1 MPIEH
6 RIDHQR
12 RLVLVR
18 GHGTLTDD
26 EVFGYQ
32 REVWS
37 RADVGGY
44 DELVDMTD
52 IGHIALPSGDRV
64 QELARLSAGM
74 DTRSRASRLAVI
86 APSDTAFGIGRMYQT
101 YRELDPRSTK
111 EIGVFRTREEALSFL
126 GIDEAGPP

>member
-6 RIDHQR
+6 RIDQER
-12 RLVLVR
+12 RLVRVR
-18 GHGTLTDD
+18 VHGTLTDE

-37 RADVGGY
+37 RPDVEGY

-52 IGHIALPSGDRV
+52 VEHIALPSSGRV
-64 QELARLSAGM
+64 QDLASLSASM

-111 EIGVFRTREEALSFL
+111 EIGVFRTRSEALAFL
-126 GIDEAGPP
+126 GTEGLE